1 MPRARYAPDR
11 QRLLTLLVGVAIIV
25 AFGLVLDGV
34 LVYVLAL
41 AVVGVLLALDA
52 LATRSDPDPSAD
64 ASADLTEREQ
74 RLHTWVTAPAFL
86 AALVAAG
93 VVNGSGERVAAFAGA
108 FLVVLALSEA
118 AFALYVNRRA

>member
-41 AVVGVLLALDA
+41 AVVGVLLVLDA
-52 LATRSDPDPSAD
+52 LATRSDPDPPAD

-93 VVNGSGERVAAFAGA
+93 VVDGSGERVAAFAGA

>member
-1 MPRARYAPDR
+1 M
-11 QRLLTLLVGVAIIV
+11 

-41 AVVGVLLALDA
+41 AVVGVLLVLDA
-52 LATRSDPDPSAD
+52 LATRSDPDPPAD

-93 VVNGSGERVAAFAGA
+93 VVDGSGERVAAFAGA

>member
-1 MPRARYAPDR
+1 MPRARYAPDC

-41 AVVGVLLALDA
+41 AVVGVVLALDA
-52 LATRSDPDPSAD
+52 LATRSDPDPPAD

-93 VVNGSGERVAAFAGA
+93 VVDGSGERVAAFAGA

>member
-41 AVVGVLLALDA
+41 AVVGVLLVLDA
-52 LATRSDPDPSAD
+52 LATRSDPDPPAD

>member
-41 AVVGVLLALDA
+41 AVVGVVLALDA
-52 LATRSDPDPSAD
+52 LATRSDPDPPAD

-93 VVNGSGERVAAFAGA
+93 VVDGSGERVAAFAGA